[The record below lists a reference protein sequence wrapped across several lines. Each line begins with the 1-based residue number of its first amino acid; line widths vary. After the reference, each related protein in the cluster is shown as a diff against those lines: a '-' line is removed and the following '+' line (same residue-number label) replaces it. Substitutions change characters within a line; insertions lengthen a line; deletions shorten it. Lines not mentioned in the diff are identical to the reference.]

1 MDHRVS
7 SCHKYGT
14 IPAPPYPQSC
24 EPVCSWPEVV
34 VLLLANQPALKGVP
48 LAQPLK
54 RLILMI
60 VSHG

>member
-14 IPAPPYPQSC
+14 PAPPYPQSC
-24 EPVCSWPEVV
+24 EPVCSWPV